1 MKKRI
6 VSLLLVA
13 AMAFS
18 LCGCGSRARSKS
30 GSDSSTSSNS
40 NVTGKDTGKTTKTNK
55 EKDTLFVNLASEPAH
70 LDPAL
75 NSTVDGACL
84 AVNSFVGLYTY
95 DKNQK
100 LVPAIAKGMPEVSK
114 DGLTYKVKLNKTKW
128 SNGEDLTANDFVY
141 SWNRVVNKDTAADYA
156 YLFDVVAKKD
166 DGTLDVT
173 ADNDYEL
180 TIKLV
185 NPCPYF
191 NDLLA
196 FPTYLPVYQKG
207 VEAAGGTEPGK
218 WAQEPGFVSNGAYTL
233 KEWKHNESMEYV
245 KNPNY
250 YDAKNVKIK
259 KLSFMLSADTTAT
272 YTAYN
277 SGNVDFID
285 DVPTAE
291 IKTVKDSCEFHV
303 ADQLGTYY
311 ACFNVGADLFKDMS
325 PEKAA
330 KFRKAISLLIDRQ
343 YIVDSVGQTGQKE
356 ADSFVPYG
364 MTDGNGKKF
373 KTSKDSFYDLDKTGQ
388 YGVKEAKKL
397 LEQCGYKFKKQGED
411 KYSVTPAISLQY
423 LVNEG
428 GGHKQIAECMQ
439 QDLARLGIELNIKS
453 EDWNVFVQ
461 DRKDGKFTFAREGWV
476 ADYNDPINMLEIF
489 SSKSGNNDAQL
500 GKTDSKAAP
509 DWKEYDEL
517 IDKAHNE
524 KDFGKRAKLLH
535 KAEKMLMDTNAV
547 IPIYY
552 YNDIYMQKT
561 NVSGVYSTVFGMK
574 YFMYATKK

>member
-1 MKKRI
+1 MKKRL

-13 AMAFS
+13 SMAFG
-18 LCGCGSRARSKS
+18 LCACGSR
-30 GSDSSTSSNS
+30 SSNG
-40 NVTGKDTGKTTKTNK
+40 GKSSSSAKATKVNT
-55 EKDTLFVNLASEPAH
+55 ETDTLFVNLASEPAY

-75 NSTVDGACL
+75 NSSVDGGCL

-95 DKNQK
+95 DKNKK
-100 LVPAIAKGMPEVSK
+100 LVPAIATGMPKVSK
-114 DGLTYKVKLNKTKW
+114 DQLTYKIKLNKTKW
-128 SNGEDLTANDFVY
+128 SNGEPLTANDFVY
-141 SWNRVVNKDTAADYA
+141 SWNRVINKDTGADYA
-156 YLFDVVAKKD
+156 YLFDVIAKKA

-180 TIKLV
+180 TIKLAS
-185 NPCPYF
+185 PCPYF

-218 WAQEPGFVSNGAYTL
+218 WAQNPGFVCNGAYKL
-233 KEWKHNESMEYV
+233 EKWKHNESMEYV
-245 KNPNY
+245 KNDNF
-250 YDAKNVKIK
+250 YDAKNVKVS
-259 KLSFMLSADTTAT
+259 KLSFMLSADPTAS

-291 IKTVKDSCEFHV
+291 IKTVKNSKEFHCV
-303 ADQLGTYY
+303 DQLGTYY

-325 PEKAA
+325 PAKAA
-330 KFRKAISLLIDRQ
+330 KFRKAISILIDRQ
-343 YIVDSVGQTGQKE
+343 YIVDSVGQTGQKP

-364 MTDGNGKKF
+364 MSDGNGKTF
-373 KTSKDSFYDLDKTGQ
+373 KTSKDSYYDLDKTGQ
-388 YGVKEAKKL
+388 QGVEKAKKL
-397 LEQCGYKFKKQGED
+397 LEECGYKFTKKSDGNY
-411 KYSVTPAISLQY
+411 KVSPAISLPY

-439 QDLARLGIELNIKS
+439 QDLARLGIEMTIKS
-453 EDWNVFVQ
+453 EDWNVFLQ
-461 DRKDGKFTFAREGWV
+461 DRKDGKFTFAREGWI
-476 ADYNDPINMLEIF
+476 ADFNDPINMLELF

-500 GKTDSKAAP
+500 GKTDAKSAP

-517 IDKAHNE
+517 IEKVLRE
-524 KDFGKRAKLLH
+524 KDFAKRAKLLH

-547 IPIYY
+547 IPLYF
-552 YNDIYMQKT
+552 YNDVYMQKT
-561 NVSGVYSTVFGMK
+561 NVSGIYSTVFGMK
-574 YFMYATKK
+574 YFMYATKSAK